1 LKLVARSQILITL
14 VAILLGLLIGAL
26 FLLVMGYDPM
36 EAYSSLFSGMFGN
49 MYNIGEMIQTVTP
62 LIFTGLSVAFAFRT
76 GLFNIGV
83 EGQYI
88 FGQMAAVA
96 VATKLSL
103 PAGIHQLAAVV
114 IAMVAGGLYAG
125 IAGVLKA
132 KLQVHEVITTIM
144 LNYIALG
151 ISNYMIRTVLHG
163 TTTDRTPSVPD
174 SATLHLG
181 WLSDLFSGARMNLG
195 IFLALIAVLVIYW
208 ILNRT
213 VLGYELRAV
222 GFNTYASEYAG
233 MSVARN
239 ITLSMVIS
247 GMLAALG
254 GAVQTLG
261 VIGYMP
267 VSAEFTGVGFDG
279 MAVALIG
286 NNNPFGVVLSAFLFG
301 GLSYGSATMQR
312 DLGVPTEIIRI
323 VMAIIIFLVAANGII
338 RALSR
343 VLNRRGV
350 RKS

>member
-1 LKLVARSQILITL
+1 MGKSVSSSLIITL
-14 VAILLGLLIGAL
+14 VAIILGLLVGAL
-26 FLLVMGYDPM
+26 FLLVMGYSPLD
-36 EAYSSLFSGMFGN
+36 AYGSLFTGMVGN
-49 MYNIGEMIQTVTP
+49 TYNVGEMIQTVTP

-83 EGQYI
+83 EGQFI
-88 FGQMAAVA
+88 MGQLAAIA
-96 VATKLSL
+96 VATKLAL
-103 PAGIHQLAAVV
+103 PPGIHQIVALLAAV
-114 IAMVAGGLYAG
+114 ILGGLYAG
-125 IAGVLKA
+125 IAGILKA

-151 ISNYMIRTVLHG
+151 ISNFLIRTMLHG
-163 TTTDRTPSVPD
+163 STTDRTAQIPN
-174 SATLHLG
+174 SASLHIG
-181 WLSDLFSGARMNLG
+181 WLSDMFSGARMNLG
-195 IFLALIAVLVIYW
+195 IFLAILAVLLVYW

-222 GFNTYASEYAG
+222 GFNTFASEYAG
-233 MSVARN
+233 MNVSRN
-239 ITLSMVIS
+239 ITLSMIIS
-247 GMLAALG
+247 GMFAAIG

-267 VSAEFTGVGFDG
+267 VSAEFSGVGFDG

-286 NNNPFGVVLSAFLFG
+286 NNNPFGVFLSAILYG
-301 GLSYGSATMQR
+301 GLSYGSTSMQR

-323 VMAIIIFLVAANGII
+323 VISIIIFLVAANGII
-338 RALSR
+338 RTLSR